1 MSSTDHRPG
10 RVLDL
15 TAFRAQLARARVD
28 QFEME
33 SLPAAGELLTAAEI
47 EGTVI
52 ANIDQIRS
60 RMMTMFSEIAPRLVR
75 IETAAEAHRIVATAV
90 YQVLEKSAA
99 DARAAASD
107 DLGGNPA
114 DGPETA

>member
-15 TAFRAQLARARVD
+15 TARRAQLARAQAD
-28 QFEME
+28 QFETE
-33 SLPAAGELLTAAEI
+33 SLPGELLTASEI
-47 EGTVI
+47 EQTVI

-60 RMMTMFSEIAPRLVR
+60 RMITVCSEIAPRLVR
-75 IETAAEAHRIVATAV
+75 IETAAEAHRIVAAAIYTA
-90 YQVLEKSAA
+90 LEKSAA

-107 DLGGNPA
+107 DPGGNPA
-114 DGPETA
+114 DGPEAA

>member
-1 MSSTDHRPG
+1 
-10 RVLDL
+10 
-15 TAFRAQLARARVD
+15 
-28 QFEME
+28 
-33 SLPAAGELLTAAEI
+33 
-47 EGTVI
+47 
-52 ANIDQIRS
+52 
-60 RMMTMFSEIAPRLVR
+60 MFSEIAPRLVR

-90 YQVLEKSAA
+90 FTVLEKSAA

>member
-33 SLPAAGELLTAAEI
+33 SLPAELLTAAEI
-47 EGTVI
+47 EGALI

-60 RMMTMFSEIAPRLVR
+60 RMMTMCSEIAPRLVR
-75 IETAAEAHRIVATAV
+75 IETAAEAQRIIATAI
-90 YQVLEKSAA
+90 YTALEKFAA
-99 DARAAASD
+99 EARAAASD
-107 DLGGNPA
+107 DPG
-114 DGPETA
+114 GPEAA